1 MKDKITLKNI
11 LRVLWILFLLGSV
24 IIWLPK
30 MDGMLSKDYQQI
42 SDYVSLDD
50 HWEITVNGEVY
61 HDVSLEGFLFDSV
74 KKGEEI
80 VMTRVLPEDWNVT
93 EGVLRFTTRH
103 CAVRVY
109 MDDEQIYEYGY
120 DRMAQHKSVGSG
132 FLFVNCPKG
141 YAGRTLTIKYCL
153 VENKSL
159 KKISSVRIYPWENA
173 YKVLLTE
180 NRLPTFI
187 GSFLVIF
194 GIVIGIITM
203 FAVLFTT
210 KYIRMLCISL
220 FSVCMGLWTLCYY
233 DVLLVFAVPLYSVSL
248 LEHIALYL
256 APLPLVVY
264 VYEDVRNMKHR
275 LLHIAHWVILA
286 LQVLSLAVIMG
297 LHAVDRVHLT
307 ESLHYEYALI
317 IICLIYFGVVI
328 TLSIRNSKLLNRLY
342 LLGLLIICC
351 CTVYDMMSYQ
361 INVRYGGVSFFSLK
375 GVLSIGVLA
384 LIFILFIGFYIEMT
398 QKMMQEAER
407 NSLIRRAYTDELTG
421 LHNRR
426 YCIEYLDKIKE
437 EEKFNFTIICFDVN
451 NLKMVNDTYGHAK
464 GDILIKSAADVIAEV
479 FEERGVVA
487 RMGGD
492 EFIAVINTS
501 KEDKIKELIER
512 FQANIEKKNNQI
524 EDLNMSI
531 AWGYAFGSQTEVD
544 IDKVYQEADDRMYE
558 CKRQMKLE
566 RNQGS

>member
-11 LRVLWILFLLGSV
+11 LRVLWILTLLGSV

-30 MDGMLSKDYQQI
+30 VDGLLSKDYQQI

-80 VMTRVLPEDWNVT
+80 VMTRVLPKDLTVT
-93 EGVLRFTTRH
+93 EGVLRFNTRH

-109 MDDEQIYEYGY
+109 IDDEQVYEYGY
-120 DRMAQHKSVGSG
+120 DRMAQNKSVGSG
-132 FLFVNCPKG
+132 FLFVNCPEE

-173 YKVLLTE
+173 YRVLLTE

-194 GIVIGIITM
+194 GIVIGLITM
-203 FAVLFTT
+203 FAVLFST

-220 FSVCMGLWTLCYY
+220 FSICMGLWTLCYY

-248 LEHIALYL
+248 LEHVALYL

-264 VYEDVRNMKHR
+264 VYEDVRNMKHK
-275 LLHIAHWVILA
+275 LLHIFHWIILA
-286 LQVLSLAVIMG
+286 FQILSLAVIMG
-297 LHAVDRVHLT
+297 LHTVDRVHLT
-307 ESLHYEYALI
+307 ESLHYEYGLI

-328 TLSIRNSKLLNRLY
+328 TLSIKNSKLLNRLY

-351 CTVYDMMSYQ
+351 CTVYDMLSYQ
-361 INVRYGGVSFFSLK
+361 ANVHYGGTSFFSLK

-451 NLKMVNDTYGHAK
+451 NLKTVNDTYGHAK
-464 GDILIKSAADVIAEV
+464 GDILIKSAADVIAEI
-479 FEERGVVA
+479 FEEWGVVA

-512 FQANIEKKNNQI
+512 FQANIEKKNKQI

-566 RNQGS
+566 RKI